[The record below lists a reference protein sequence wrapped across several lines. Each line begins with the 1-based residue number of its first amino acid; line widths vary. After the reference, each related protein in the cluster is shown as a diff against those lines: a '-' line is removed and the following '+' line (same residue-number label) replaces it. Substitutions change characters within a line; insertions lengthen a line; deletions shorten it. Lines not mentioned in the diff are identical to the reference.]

1 MRVRIRY
8 NAQWYENKVR
18 RKALVL
24 IKKQAAATRYKIY
37 IAAFAEVLSSR
48 QKSRPVFN
56 FVQRLVE

>member
-1 MRVRIRY
+1 MRVQIRY

-24 IKKQAAATRYKIY
+24 IKKQAATRYKIY
-37 IAAFAEVLSSR
+37 ITAFAEVLSSW